1 MRNIGWKHRASHRNW
16 LCGLQNYLQEKG
28 GFFQSIC
35 AMRHDQA
42 CHIVLVKPEVTS
54 LEQRLPVAKLHVL
67 AINIAN
73 LFLDQRDTVGD

>member
-1 MRNIGWKHRASHRNW
+1 M
-16 LCGLQNYLQEKG
+16 QEKG

-67 AINIAN
+67 AIDIAN